1 MTYKQFRNANKI
13 GLWMNDVA
21 WAGRMYGKFP
31 YWWSRLSRVVYVSL
45 ALGVLSL
52 GAIWASILLRP
63 PVLLLGVYPD
73 GRVVCMPRVLD
84 QAGNRVV
91 RHKSYGVLCST
102 LFSKAGLEWMLD
114 QSRQN
119 DGQMPSTDPAAER
132 PDSQP
137 EFGAPVTSM
146 DYIAE
151 QLLARQAER
160 SKANAETFV
169 PLTPPTQAPPTQA
182 PPTQAPP
189 TQAPPTQA
197 QPTQGE

>member
-1 MTYKQFRNANKI
+1 MTFKQFRDANKV

-31 YWWSRLSRVVYVSL
+31 YWWARLSRVVYVAL
-45 ALGVLSL
+45 ALSVLSL

-84 QAGNRVV
+84 QAGNRVA

-102 LFSKAGLEWMLD
+102 LFTKAGLEWVLE

-119 DGQMPSTDPAAER
+119 NGQMPSTDPASEVQDPR
-132 PDSQP
+132 P

-146 DYIAE
+146 DYIDQ
-151 QLLARQAER
+151 QLLERQAER
-160 SKANAETFV
+160 TRTNAETFV
-169 PLTPPTQAPPTQA
+169 PLTPATQPPV
-182 PPTQAPP
+182 
-189 TQAPPTQA
+189 
-197 QPTQGE
+197 GE